1 MSSRRIRRTGETL
14 SALAQATIAVVT
26 LVGLITIT
34 GCPAFAAP
42 ASGTGKQ
49 TASAAEGAA
58 LFKQRCSRCHFTD
71 KTTFKV
77 GPGLKGLFTRK
88 KLPVSGRPVTPANIH
103 KQLRTPFDEMQA
115 FPDLTEKQIKA
126 LIDYLKTL

>member
-14 SALAQATIAVVT
+14 SAVAKATIAVVA
-26 LVGLITIT
+26 LVGLIIMT
-34 GCPAFAAP
+34 GLPAFAAP
-42 ASGTGKQ
+42 ASGKGKQ
-49 TASAAEGAA
+49 TANAAEGAA

-77 GPGLKGLFTRK
+77 GPGLKGLFNRK

-126 LIDYLKTL
+126 LVDYLKTL

>member
-1 MSSRRIRRTGETL
+1 MSSRRIRRTGKTL
-14 SALAQATIAVVT
+14 SALAKATIAVVA
-26 LVGLITIT
+26 LFGLITMT
-34 GCPAFAAP
+34 GRPAFAAP

-49 TASAAEGAA
+49 TSNAAEGAA

-71 KTTFKV
+71 KTAFKV
-77 GPGLKGLFTRK
+77 GPGLKGLFKRK
-88 KLPVSGRPVTPANIH
+88 KLPVSGRPVTAADIH
-103 KQLRTPFDEMQA
+103 KQLRTPFDEMPA